1 MGEYHPSL
9 DEKGRTAVPVRLRKA
24 FGEDAVIN
32 RLIITHGFDKC
43 IMAFR
48 EQEWKEFV
56 EGRFIKLSQSD
67 PMNRQRIRF
76 LLGGACDCDIDRQ
89 GRILIPGYLLE
100 YASIKK
106 DITVLGIYD
115 RMEIWAS
122 EVYDGYRPDK
132 SVVDSFASDLGF

>member
-1 MGEYHPSL
+1 
-9 DEKGRTAVPVRLRKA
+9 
-24 FGEDAVIN
+24 
-32 RLIITHGFDKC
+32 
-43 IMAFR
+43 
-48 EQEWKEFV
+48 
-56 EGRFIKLSQSD
+56 
-67 PMNRQRIRF
+67 MNRQRIRF

>member
-32 RLIITHGFDKC
+32 RLIITYGFDKC

-56 EGRFIKLSQSD
+56 EGRLIKLSQSD